1 MLRMKDKII
10 SFCEVLN
17 NIGVIDSDEMMKSM
31 LGVKKTYKYIYKNNT
46 SVNGECDIEETFNVM
61 KKYIE
66 PELGYFKGDKNLF
79 YNLFKIG
86 QDIDVIEF
94 INYVYKNN
102 RNKILLTPHSLIN
115 YISNIIKDKN
125 FKNIL
130 ITDAYKSLEHLESL
144 ISENK
149 DKMFTLTSQ
158 HFLAY
163 QVLKLEFEDYE
174 NVNITYVSIYE
185 DMKLKEKY
193 DFIFAVP
200 TFGRKFDKNEKI
212 RTFIAREADG
222 IATQNLLNYISDNG
236 TLCIILPAKFT
247 FAGDEYE
254 KLRNY
259 IMDNYKIESI
269 HALPD
274 ETFKPNSSIKTYLT
288 CISNK
293 SLLNTYIG
301 ELRSDSGNL
310 QVHNE
315 KSMPYEDFL
324 SYNSWQV
331 DIILEENEELAKLR
345 KLDLPK
351 VKLKEVADV
360 FRGKSIMKKDIS
372 PGKIYVLNISNIED
386 GEIIFNNMDT
396 IDEEERKIK
405 RYELKDGDL
414 VLTCRGTVNK
424 VAIYRKIDDRIVIAS
439 ANIIVM
445 RFKKQILSEC
455 VKILLESSLGKI
467 LLKSFQRGTNV
478 MNINPSD
485 LEEFILPIPSL
496 KIQEEVAEE
505 YNNEYLLYKQ
515 SIDQAKNKWI
525 SNKQKIYENLFD
537 LK

>member
-1 MLRMKDKII
+1 MKDKII

-17 NIGVIDSDEMMKSM
+17 DIGVIDSDEMMKSM
-31 LGVKKTYKYIYKNNT
+31 LGVKKTYKYIHKNNT
-46 SVNGECDIEETFNVM
+46 SVNGEYDIEETFNIM

-115 YISNIIKDKN
+115 YISNIINDKN

-130 ITDAYKSLEHLESL
+130 ITDAYKSLEHIESL

-163 QVLKLEFEDYE
+163 QVLKLELEDYE
-174 NVNITYVSIYE
+174 NVNIIYASIYE
-185 DMKLKEKY
+185 DMKLKDKY

-222 IATQNLLNYISDNG
+222 IATQNLLNYISDSG

-269 HALPD
+269 HSLPD

-293 SLLNTYIG
+293 SLLNTHIG
-301 ELRSDSGNL
+301 ELRSDNGNL

-315 KSMPYEDFL
+315 KSMPYEEFL
-324 SYNSWQV
+324 SYNSWQI

-372 PGKIYVLNISNIED
+372 LGKIYVLNISNIED

-445 RFKKQILSEC
+445 RFRKQILSEC

-485 LEEFILPIPSL
+485 LEEFIVPVPSL
-496 KIQEEVAEE
+496 KIQEQVAEE

-515 SIDQAKNKWI
+515 SIDQAKNRWI
-525 SNKQKIYENLFD
+525 NSKQKIYENLFD
-537 LK
+537 